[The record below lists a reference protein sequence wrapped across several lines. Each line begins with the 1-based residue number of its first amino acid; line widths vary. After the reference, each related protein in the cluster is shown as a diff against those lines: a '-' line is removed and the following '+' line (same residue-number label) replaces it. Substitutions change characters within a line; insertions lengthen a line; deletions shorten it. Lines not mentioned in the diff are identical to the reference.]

1 MLYKLSIIVPV
12 YNTAPYLRECLDSVL
27 QQSLWQAENATQQV
41 DNNTLQADNATQQSD
56 NNTLQSDN
64 ATQQSDSETNQA
76 DNTTQ
81 QSDNTTL
88 QADNNTEHTPSD
100 TKQEHET
107 ALPSD
112 RIEIICVNDGSTD
125 GSMDIL
131 NEYATER
138 STAQVAIHILSQ
150 ANAGLSAARNAGMA
164 IATGEYILF
173 LDSDDCLT
181 PDALAVLLPLLDGQ
195 TDIVAFNSVL
205 WYSEEDDRKVENRLF
220 NHAEQYT
227 FSRGFDYLCRF
238 VQQRG
243 WGPSAACFYA
253 YRRAFIMEY
262 ALSFPVGL
270 LHEDELFVPQALC
283 TAGRTCTLPKM
294 LYLYRMRATS
304 IAHTDNLRH
313 AEDKQTI
320 AQRLYDYFR
329 QNGWRNRWTDRLV
342 YNLMLNA
349 KRGLAANG
357 KRGDVWLLLRTAH
370 FPKEFGK
377 IFR

>member
-1 MLYKLSIIVPV
+1 MSYKLSIIVPV

-27 QQSLWQAENATQQV
+27 QQSLWQAENTAQQAENNTQQAG
-41 DNNTLQADNATQQSD
+41 NSTHQADSTS
-56 NNTLQSDN
+56 L
-64 ATQQSDSETNQA
+64 QSDSEAHQA
-76 DNTTQ
+76 DSNSMPELDTTQ
-81 QSDNTTL
+81 
-88 QADNNTEHTPSD
+88 PSN
-100 TKQEHET
+100 
-107 ALPSD
+107 

-181 PDALAVLLPLLDGQ
+181 PDALAVLLPLLEGQ

-205 WYSEEDDRKVENRLF
+205 WYPEEDNRKVENRLF

-253 YRRAFIMEY
+253 YRRAFIAEY

-283 TAGRTCTLPKM
+283 IAGRTCTLPKM

-320 AQRLYDYFR
+320 ALRLYDYFR

-370 FPKEFGK
+370 GPKE
-377 IFR
+377 IFRVWRNVSLDV

>member
-1 MLYKLSIIVPV
+1 MADYVISIIIPI

-27 QQSLWQAENATQQV
+27 QQTALQSATTEI
-41 DNNTLQADNATQQSD
+41 NTLQ
-56 NNTLQSDN
+56 
-64 ATQQSDSETNQA
+64 
-76 DNTTQ
+76 
-81 QSDNTTL
+81 
-88 QADNNTEHTPSD
+88 TEIVDDTP
-100 TKQEHET
+100 
-107 ALPSD
+107 
-112 RIEIICVNDGSTD
+112 RIEIICINDGSTD
-125 GSMDIL
+125 DSLSIL
-131 NEYATER
+131 NEYVKER
-138 STAQVAIHILSQ
+138 SPEQVTIRVLSQ
-150 ANAGLSAARNAGMA
+150 ANKGLSAARNAGMA

-205 WYSEEDDRKVENRLF
+205 WYLEEDDRKVENRMF
-220 NHAEQYT
+220 NHTEQYIY
-227 FSRGFDYLCRF
+227 SRGFDYLCRF

-253 YRRAFIMEY
+253 YRMELLTEY

-283 TAGRTCTLPKM
+283 IAGRTCTLPM
-294 LYLYRMRATS
+294 PLYLYRMRTTS
-304 IAHTDNLRH
+304 IAHTDNLQH

-320 AQRLYDYFR
+320 ALRLYDYFR

-349 KRGLAANG
+349 AMGLAANG
-357 KRGDVWLLLRTAH
+357 KRVQRWLLLLRTAH
-370 FPKEFGK
+370 TAKEYVKALTKGTK
-377 IFR
+377 RCRR